1 MIRRALAIVAALLV
15 LLAVLALH
23 ALPAAS
29 EVPVVSG
36 VVPAGEFVEVTPG
49 AAMKSGALAGASQPA
64 RSTPS
69 PSASQR
75 SLGNGTSTPVRSPA
89 APSTGVSSSP
99 AASVTGTNAGLDK
112 APAASAISKGTASWF
127 DSPIGVSA
135 AGPALRAAI
144 GPGWRGT
151 RVRVTGPAGSA
162 WTVLGDWMAMDRLVD
177 LDVSVFPAVCGPL
190 SLGLCRAEVT
200 WP

>member
-49 AAMKSGALAGASQPA
+49 ATEGIGVQAGRDRKPSQPA

-69 PSASQR
+69 PSVRAVPSVA
-75 SLGNGTSTPVRSPA
+75 PVRAEVP
-89 APSTGVSSSP
+89 T
-99 AASVTGTNAGLDK
+99 ASVTG
-112 APAASAISKGTASWF
+112 IASWF
-127 DSPIGVSA
+127 ASPIGVSA
-135 AGPALRAAI
+135 AGPALRAAL
-144 GPGWRGT
+144 GAGWRGT

-162 WTVLGDWMAMDRLVD
+162 WTVLGDWMAADRLVD
-177 LDVSVFPAVCGPL
+177 LDVSVFPLVCGPL
-190 SLGLCRAEVT
+190 SRGICPVT
-200 WP
+200 VVQ